1 MKTKIIIIAGSFFSE
16 KRLFAQAIADA
27 TPEKTEIVRSCITR
41 EPFPDEDQER
51 YHFLSEADFKEKQ
64 RNEEFFESMKIID
77 EKFSALPDT
86 YTPVYAGVTHESMNT
101 IWENGKVPI
110 LVMDP
115 RGVSFIQK
123 NYPNCIL
130 LIYYINTYLPVVVKR
145 ARALKL
151 KKIISDKDA
160 EIRICLTPSMQSLRI
175 FNANTI
181 EHHMGPE
188 SRIEQKNNFEKSVQ
202 GIIRAVEIFTR

>member
-1 MKTKIIIIAGSFFSE
+1 MKKMIIFTGSFFSE

-27 TPEKTEIVRSCITR
+27 TPEKTDIVRSCITR

-51 YHFLSEADFKEKQ
+51 YYFISEADFKEKQ
-64 RNEEFFESMKIID
+64 HNQEFFESMKIID
-77 EKFSALPDT
+77 EKFSALPGT
-86 YTPVYAGVTHESMNT
+86 YTPVYVGVTHESMNT

-123 NYPNCIL
+123 NYPDCIL
-130 LIYYINTYLPVVVKR
+130 LIYYINTYLPVVIKR
-145 ARALKL
+145 VRALKQQN
-151 KKIISDKDA
+151 IISEKDA
-160 EIRICLTPSMQSLRI
+160 TIRICLTPSMQSLRI

-188 SRIEQKNNFEKSVQ
+188 PRIEQKNNFDKSVQ
-202 GIIRAVEIFTR
+202 GIIGAVEIFTR